1 MNQEAGGGSR
11 PGGVLAE
18 EISVESEFVET
29 HESVARAGF

>member
-18 EISVESEFVET
+18 EISVGSKVPMNQ
-29 HESVARAGF
+29 